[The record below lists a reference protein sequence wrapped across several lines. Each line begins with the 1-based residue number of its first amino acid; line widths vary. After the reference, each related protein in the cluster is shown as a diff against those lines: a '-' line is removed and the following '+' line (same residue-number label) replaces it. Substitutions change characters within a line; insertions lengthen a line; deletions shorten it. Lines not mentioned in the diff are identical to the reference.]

1 MTNKYKKELEELKRR
16 VYNEK
21 SLAELKRIGKLK
33 KGLLNVDQYKKA
45 NKKDLVERL
54 VKGSQLSDESK
65 KVLLEIAQTKDLKVN
80 ASMSKEVILQKITNP
95 KLTDLNENR
104 LRKIAEKKGVPLR
117 TQLTNRAIIQ
127 RLENPTDYYTV
138 ESLKRLAR
146 SNNIDV
152 RRNISKP
159 ELINILG
166 ERNLIT
172 TTPITAQESNLGV
185 LSSKVPIDLIRKAK
199 KKAQSA
205 KEALEIFKEYIKNL
219 KGYNISANRLKKLSK
234 QLERK
239 EKKAT
244 EEKDRIFT
252 PIIEA
257 SAFKNYT
264 NQYVMYN
271 TKANYE
277 PIEFLEYAKP
287 AILNIFNS
295 NRNIK
300 TILYLHCLMQNIQS
314 IIPVEFAFHS
324 KDLKLVLEGTD
335 ISELY
340 NEMADEI
347 EEEIQKVENSEGSGY
362 TFVKVIK
369 LVLHTTKWEP
379 IYGSSYIPLDPY
391 LANKKAIINMKN
403 EDDKC
408 FMWCVLRALYP
419 KDKNAERIDKDLKSK
434 QDNIN
439 MKGIC
444 YPVSL
449 KAIDHFEHLNPN
461 ISISVLGYNK
471 EDRVFPLR
479 ISKYTGC
486 DYDIVLL
493 LLKEAEKGES
503 GEIKEKTHYTLVKNK
518 SALIASQI
526 NSHEHKRHLCLNC
539 FNSFN
544 SPETLEK
551 HKEYCYENES
561 IKTNMPSPNTYLRF
575 KNFLYSEKAPFAVYA
590 DFESLIKPLDNC
602 DPDPNKSYTK
612 KYQKHEPISFSYY
625 IAVNGVFKP
634 VLRKY
639 TKTKP
644 EDADA
649 MDVFIKWLEE
659 DVKAIA
665 NIEEKEMIFTEE
677 DRKHFNNASDCWICG
692 EELGNDRVRDHCHFT
707 GRYRGP
713 AHNRCNLK
721 YRKPKNI
728 SVFFHN
734 LSGYDSHLFIK
745 KLGTP
750 NKNEN
755 IDCIP
760 NNEEKY
766 ISFSKTIV
774 TGQYTNKKGEIKDK
788 TFKIVFKDSLKFM
801 SSSLGALVNNLP
813 KDAFKNLLKYFTPK
827 QAEILKQKGFYP
839 YEYMDSEEKFNDTKL
854 PPREAFYSKLSGKGI
869 TEKDYKHAGD
879 VWNSFKMKT
888 FLEYHE
894 LYNITDVLLLADV
907 FENFRDLCLKIYGL
921 DPVYYFTAPGLAWD
935 ACLKITSIDLE
946 LLSDPNM
953 LLMFE
958 KGIRG
963 GISIIS
969 NRYGKANNKY
979 LRKGYNKNLPSKY
992 LMYLDANNLYG
1003 CAMSEKLP
1011 THGFKWLSGGEM
1023 KKLFN
1028 NRVIQVWEK
1037 IPCILEVDLEYPENL
1052 HDLHND
1058 YPFCPEKVKCK
1069 NGVEKLIPNLNDKT
1083 KYIIHYKNLIQCLRA
1098 GMKLKKIHRGIKFV
1112 ESEWMKPYI
1121 DKNTNLR
1128 AKAKNNFEKDFFKL
1142 MNNSV
1147 FGKTM
1152 ENIRNR
1158 VDVKLVNTKEKL
1170 RKLVA
1175 KPNFKGRKIFNE
1187 NLVSV
1192 HMKKTSLTMNKPI
1205 YLGMCILDLSKI
1217 IMFDFHYNYIK
1228 SKYVDKAKLLFTDT
1242 DSLMYEI
1249 ETEDFYKDIAGDVK
1263 NKFDTSDYPENHPSG
1278 IPTGENK
1285 KVLGMMKDEAAGKI
1299 IKEFVGLRSKLYS
1312 FVMDD
1317 GGEIKKCKGIKKQV
1331 VESSIRHEHYK
1342 TCLTTGKELL
1352 RKQNIL
1358 RSYEHEVYTEEVN
1371 KVALSALDDKRYILS
1386 DGMDTLALGHYK
1398 IQQGDYRRET
1408 DSKNLSQFPPPL
1420 NSLNDARQDDRRI
1433 K

>member
-1 MTNKYKKELEELKRR
+1 MTNKYKKEIEEHNRR

-21 SLAELKRIGKLK
+21 SLAELKRIGKVK

-54 VKGSQLSDESK
+54 VKGRQLSDESK
-65 KVLLEIAQTKDLKVN
+65 DTLLGIAQHKNLKVN
-80 ASMSKEVILQKITNP
+80 ASMSKNVILQKITSP
-95 KLTDLNENR
+95 KLTDLNEKR
-104 LRKIAEKKGVPLR
+104 LRKIAENKGIPLR
-117 TQLTNRAIIQ
+117 SQMTNKAIIQ

-172 TTPITAQESNLGV
+172 TTPITAQEINLGV
-185 LSSKVPIDLIRKAK
+185 LASKVPIDLIRKAK
-199 KKAQSA
+199 KKAKSA
-205 KEALEIFKEYIKNL
+205 KEALENLMEYIKNL
-219 KGYNISANRLKKLSK
+219 KGYNISADRLKKLSK

-239 EKKAT
+239 EKKAK

-252 PIIEA
+252 PIKEA

-271 TKANYE
+271 TADYGAF
-277 PIEFLEYAKP
+277 EFLRYAKP
-287 AILNIFNS
+287 AILTIFYF

-300 TILYLHCLMQNIQS
+300 TILYLHCILTS
-314 IIPVEFAFHS
+314 LEGIIPKEFAFHS
-324 KDLKLVLEGTD
+324 NDLKLVLEGTD

-340 NEMADEI
+340 DEMVDEI
-347 EEEIQKVENSEGSGY
+347 IEKLDMAQDSEGSSW
-362 TFVKVIK
+362 TLVRVIK

-391 LANKKAIINMKN
+391 LANKKAIINMQN

-408 FMWCVLRALYP
+408 FMWSVLRALYP
-419 KDKNAERIDKDLKSK
+419 KNDHPERIDKDLKSK
-434 QDNIN
+434 QDIIN
-439 MKGIC
+439 MNGIH

-449 KAIDHFEHLNPN
+449 KAIDRFEHLNPN

-471 EDRVFPLR
+471 EEGVFPLK

-486 DYDIVLL
+486 DNDIVLL
-493 LLKEAEKGES
+493 LLKEAEKGEN

-518 SALIASQI
+518 SALIASQK
-526 NSHEHKRHLCLNC
+526 NNHKGKRHLCLNC

-544 SPETLEK
+544 TSESLNK
-551 HKEYCYENES
+551 HKEYCYENKS
-561 IKTNMPSPNTYLRF
+561 VKTNMPPQNTYLRF

-644 EDADA
+644 EDVDA

-665 NIEEKEMIFTEE
+665 NIEGKEMIFMEE

-692 EELGNDRVRDHCHFT
+692 KELGNDRVRDHCHFT

-713 AHNRCNLK
+713 AHNKCNLK

-750 NKNEN
+750 NKKEN

-774 TGQYTNKKGEIKDK
+774 TGQYTNKKGEVKDK

-839 YEYMDSEEKFNDTKL
+839 YEYMDSEEKFNDTKI
-854 PPREAFYSKLSGKGI
+854 PP
-869 TEKDYKHAGD
+869 
-879 VWNSFKMKT
+879 
-888 FLEYHE
+888 
-894 LYNITDVLLLADV
+894 
-907 FENFRDLCLKIYGL
+907 
-921 DPVYYFTAPGLAWD
+921 
-935 ACLKITSIDLE
+935 
-946 LLSDPNM
+946 
-953 LLMFE
+953 
-958 KGIRG
+958 
-963 GISIIS
+963 
-969 NRYGKANNKY
+969 
-979 LRKGYNKNLPSKY
+979 
-992 LMYLDANNLYG
+992 
-1003 CAMSEKLP
+1003 
-1011 THGFKWLSGGEM
+1011 
-1023 KKLFN
+1023 
-1028 NRVIQVWEK
+1028 
-1037 IPCILEVDLEYPENL
+1037 
-1052 HDLHND
+1052 
-1058 YPFCPEKVKCK
+1058 
-1069 NGVEKLIPNLNDKT
+1069 
-1083 KYIIHYKNLIQCLRA
+1083 
-1098 GMKLKKIHRGIKFV
+1098 
-1112 ESEWMKPYI
+1112 
-1121 DKNTNLR
+1121 
-1128 AKAKNNFEKDFFKL
+1128 
-1142 MNNSV
+1142 
-1147 FGKTM
+1147 
-1152 ENIRNR
+1152 
-1158 VDVKLVNTKEKL
+1158 
-1170 RKLVA
+1170 
-1175 KPNFKGRKIFNE
+1175 
-1187 NLVSV
+1187 
-1192 HMKKTSLTMNKPI
+1192 
-1205 YLGMCILDLSKI
+1205 
-1217 IMFDFHYNYIK
+1217 
-1228 SKYVDKAKLLFTDT
+1228 
-1242 DSLMYEI
+1242 
-1249 ETEDFYKDIAGDVK
+1249 
-1263 NKFDTSDYPENHPSG
+1263 
-1278 IPTGENK
+1278 
-1285 KVLGMMKDEAAGKI
+1285 
-1299 IKEFVGLRSKLYS
+1299 
-1312 FVMDD
+1312 
-1317 GGEIKKCKGIKKQV
+1317 
-1331 VESSIRHEHYK
+1331 
-1342 TCLTTGKELL
+1342 
-1352 RKQNIL
+1352 
-1358 RSYEHEVYTEEVN
+1358 
-1371 KVALSALDDKRYILS
+1371 
-1386 DGMDTLALGHYK
+1386 
-1398 IQQGDYRRET
+1398 
-1408 DSKNLSQFPPPL
+1408 
-1420 NSLNDARQDDRRI
+1420 
-1433 K
+1433 